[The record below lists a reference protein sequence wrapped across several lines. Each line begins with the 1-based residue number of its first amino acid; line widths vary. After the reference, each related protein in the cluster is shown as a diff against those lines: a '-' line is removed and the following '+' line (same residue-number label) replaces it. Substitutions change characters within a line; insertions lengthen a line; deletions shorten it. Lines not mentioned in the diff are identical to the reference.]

1 MARRHAWLFLFMNF
15 EEDTGRHAWLDG
27 DDFEDMFGYSM
38 EIVSPKGMVGCNKTL
53 FCKCRIHAFGGSQLI
68 KCDASLYQ
76 QVFNKKTLVNKN
88 PPKKVFENLRK
99 GLIRTP

>member
-38 EIVSPKGMVGCNKTL
+38 EIVSPKGIIG
-53 FCKCRIHAFGGSQLI
+53 
-68 KCDASLYQ
+68 
-76 QVFNKKTLVNKN
+76 
-88 PPKKVFENLRK
+88 FE
-99 GLIRTP
+99 